1 MDVEHRLTIFHVYL
15 RMLLQFFP
23 TPFSFFHLLLH
34 VGVDRYA
41 LSIHGE

>member
-1 MDVEHRLTIFHVYL
+1 MGVVRLSRASSV
-15 RMLLQFFP
+15 FP
-23 TPFSFFHLLLH
+23 TPFSFFDLLLH